1 MSYDKEKR
9 MIDLH
14 LHLDG
19 SLSPEF
25 VLSEYKAQGIELPC
39 PEKDFGKLLKSK
51 GVKSLNE
58 YLKAFEY
65 PLTVLQTESALSSAY
80 ESLLNNLDKCGLAYV
95 EIRFAPQL
103 HTRKGLSQQDVVEAV
118 LKARAKSDCFVE
130 NNVIL
135 CCMRGDDNDKENT
148 ETVELCK
155 AYNGQGVVG
164 VDLAGA
170 EALFPTSKYGELF
183 KRANKYGIPI
193 TIHAGEAAGSESVKA
208 ALDMGA
214 RRIGHGVRI
223 ANDTELL
230 KRIAKERIGIEMCLT
245 SNLDTHAI
253 NGIDE
258 FPIIKYLDLGILA
271 SVNTDDMTVSD
282 TTIDK
287 EFERLK
293 PIGVTD
299 SVKRKLIS
307 NAFETR
313 F

>member
-1 MSYDKEKR
+1 

-39 PEKDFGKLLKSK
+39 PEKDFGNILKSK

-58 YLKAFEY
+58 YLKAFDY
-65 PLTVLQTESALSSAY
+65 PLRVLQTERALYGAY
-80 ESLLNNLDKCGLAYV
+80 LDVLSKLDECGLVYA

-103 HTRKGLSQQDVVEAV
+103 HTKCGLSQQQVLETVLRARSDADAV
-118 LKARAKSDCFVE
+118 VE

-135 CCMRGDDNDKENT
+135 CCMRGDGNDKENA
-148 ETVELCK
+148 ETVELAK
-155 AYNGQGVVG
+155 AYKGHGVVG

-183 KRANKYGIPI
+183 NRANKYGIPI
-193 TIHAGEAAGSESVKA
+193 TVHAGEAADADSVKA

-230 KRIAKERIGIEMCLT
+230 KRIAKERIGIEMCFT

-253 NGIDE
+253 SNADE
-258 FPIIKYLDLGILA
+258 FPILKYLDLGILA

-287 EFERLK
+287 EFERLE
-293 PIGVTD
+293 PIGVT
-299 SVKRKLIS
+299 SSLKRKLIA
-307 NAFETR
+307 NAFETK
-313 F
+313 FDS